1 MMSSLNAATAPP
13 AGDPLYDSHASI
25 HPELPR
31 QADSRAT
38 GVYGEEME
46 RLHDLF
52 LSNPAQFYQIVRFVD
67 CLFDS
72 GRDERN
78 IDRFCDNL
86 LREVH
91 LDGISFFLTRSNTE
105 CYEIVR
111 VLALREA

>member
-1 MMSSLNAATAPP
+1 M
-13 AGDPLYDSHASI
+13 
-25 HPELPR
+25 
-31 QADSRAT
+31 
-38 GVYGEEME
+38 
-46 RLHDLF
+46 
-52 LSNPAQFYQIVRFVD
+52 RFVD

-86 LREVH
+86 LREVR

-111 VLALREA
+111 VLALRDA